1 MPTINQ
7 TIRKIN
13 SFAQLPKGWHY
24 GDGKPITQEMIEQ
37 AIEFLLTAEEQNIDD
52 ISITKESKGQII
64 WDIYEQS
71 YEVAEEILWEIS
83 QESQIISVSSISST
97 GTLETKDSEVH
108 SFNVHQKNKTPLEV
122 FQLSRQNA
130 SKKVNEQFVNIYRTF
145 TAQSQA
151 TQPSFCP

>member
-1 MPTINQ
+1 FPGIDGQIELTFYVGDK
-7 TIRKIN
+7 T
-13 SFAQLPKGWHY
+13 FAFLFEE
-24 GDGKPITQEMIEQ
+24 DGY
-37 AIEFLLTAEEQNIDD
+37 